1 MFDLTEKKAIV
12 TGAAQGLG
20 KAMVKALHDQGAEVV
35 ILDISDRAH
44 ETAAEIGETGAKVY
58 AVKGNLMDREN
69 LKESFQEAVNKL
81 DGRVDILVNSAG
93 LIERKSAMEFSMDSW
108 DRIIEVNVSAVFQLS
123 RLAAEIMMKQGSGK
137 IINMGSILS
146 FLGGFNAAAYST
158 SKGAIA
164 QLTKSLSN
172 EWAGYGIQVNA
183 IAPGYMLTTMNADI
197 QNDEVRSPQIYS
209 RIPAGRWGTPE
220 DIAGTVVF
228 LSSAASNYVTGVV
241 IPVDGGVLGR

>member
-1 MFDLTEKKAIV
+1 MFHLMGKKAIV

-20 KAMVKALHDQGAEVV
+20 KAMAQALHDHGAEVV
-35 ILDISDRAH
+35 ILDISDQAQA
-44 ETAAEIGETGAKVY
+44 TAAEMGETGAKVY
-58 AVKGNLMDREN
+58 AVKGNLMDRGH
-69 LKESFQEAVNKL
+69 LKDSFQEAVHLLGGN
-81 DGRVDILVNSAG
+81 VDILVNSAG
-93 LIERKSAMEFSMDSW
+93 LIERKDVMDFSLDSW
-108 DRIIEVNVSAVFQLS
+108 DRIMEVNVSAVFQLS
-123 RLAAEIMMKQGSGK
+123 RLAAEIMIKQGSGK

-146 FLGGFNAAAYST
+146 FLGGYHAAAYST

-183 IAPGYMLTTMNADI
+183 IAPGYMLTSMNADI
-197 QNDEVRSPQIYS
+197 QNDEVRSPQINS

-220 DIAGTVVF
+220 DVAGVAVF
-228 LSSAASNYVTGVV
+228 LASSASDYVTGVI

>member
-1 MFDLTEKKAIV
+1 MFNLTGKKAIV
-12 TGAAQGLG
+12 TGAAQSLG
-20 KAMVKALHDQGAEVV
+20 KEMARALHNAGAEVV
-35 ILDISDRAH
+35 ILDISDLAQK
-44 ETAAEIGETGAKVY
+44 TAEELGKEGAKVH

-69 LKESFQEAVNKL
+69 LHASFQEAVNKL
-81 DGRVDILVNSAG
+81 GGRVDILINSAG
-93 LIERKSAMEFSMDSW
+93 IIERKNAMEFSLDSW
-108 DRIIEVNVSAVFQLS
+108 DRILEVNVSAVFQLS
-123 RLAAEIMMKQGSGK
+123 RLVADIMIKQGSGK

-172 EWAGYGIQVNA
+172 EWAGFGIQVNG
-183 IAPGYMLTTMNADI
+183 IAPGYMSTSMNVDI
-197 QNDEVRSPQIYS
+197 EKDKVRSSQIDA

-220 DIAGTVVF
+220 DVTGVAVF
-228 LSSAASNYVTGVV
+228 LSSAASDYVTGVI